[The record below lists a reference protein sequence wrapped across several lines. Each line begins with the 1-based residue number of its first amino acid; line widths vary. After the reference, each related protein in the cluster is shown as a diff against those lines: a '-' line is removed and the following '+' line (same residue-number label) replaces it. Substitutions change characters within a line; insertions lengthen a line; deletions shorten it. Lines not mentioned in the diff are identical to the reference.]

1 MRRLVPGAVLV
12 SVLVLVSFSA
22 GQRSVET
29 VDLAGSRYFIS
40 QTSPYVPSLNW
51 FLAYQYCR
59 TIGMELLSIGTAEE
73 AELINSYLAA
83 NRLSNQDYWTSG
95 NQLGSH
101 HWMWM
106 ATGQRFNTSFNYWAH
121 EESFT
126 KSTAACMS
134 VNNGAWVPEDCMHE
148 KYFICELTRCFFVN
162 FVSANRGSSQG
173 LPVTPRITTHQG
185 IKPSHHSGS
194 QQQQRQAT
202 QKTEQPKTT
211 SSPTQPGAHQPTT
224 LSQQQVITTSST
236 TTMIPTTYEDDTEP
250 TTEMPLKTMPTTL
263 PEDQL
268 EEVTTIP
275 QSRPDKVMS
284 NIQLNSEPA
293 AHNNEILES
302 EPISPLQLLIPP
314 TREFS
319 PSSPSSSSSIPLR
332 AEASTNF
339 TVRRPLSRKETFS
352 WALLDERSK

>member
-1 MRRLVPGAVLV
+1 MRWLVPGAVLV
-12 SVLVLVSFSA
+12 LVSLSA

-83 NRLSNQDYWTSG
+83 NRLSDRDYWTSG

-101 HWMWM
+101 LWMWM
-106 ATGQRFNTSFNYWAH
+106 ATGQRFNTTFNFWVH
-121 EESFT
+121 DESFT

-134 VNNGAWVPEDCMHE
+134 VNNGAWVPEDCMQE
-148 KYFICELTRCFFVN
+148 KFFICELTRCFFVN

-173 LPVTPRITTHQG
+173 LPVTPRITHQG
-185 IKPSHHSGS
+185 IKPSHRSGS
-194 QQQQRQAT
+194 QQQQSQAA

-211 SSPTQPGAHQPTT
+211 DSPTQPGAHQPTT
-224 LSQQQVITTSST
+224 PSQQHVITTSST
-236 TTMIPTTYEDDTEP
+236 TTVIPTTYEDDTRP
-250 TTEMPLKTMPTTL
+250 TTQMPLKTMPTIL
-263 PEDQL
+263 PDDQL
-268 EEVTTIP
+268 EEVTIIP
-275 QSRPDKVMS
+275 QSRPDEVKSIV
-284 NIQLNSEPA
+284 QLNSEPA

-302 EPISPLQLLIPP
+302 GPISPLQLLIPP
-314 TREFS
+314 TREFLS
-319 PSSPSSSSSIPLR
+319 SSPSSSSSIPLQ

-339 TVRRPLSRKETFS
+339 TIRRPLSRKETFS